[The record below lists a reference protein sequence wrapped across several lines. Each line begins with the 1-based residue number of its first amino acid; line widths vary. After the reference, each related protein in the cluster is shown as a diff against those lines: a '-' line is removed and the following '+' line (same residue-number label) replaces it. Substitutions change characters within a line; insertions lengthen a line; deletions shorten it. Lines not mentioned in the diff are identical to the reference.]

1 MNELTAPV
9 LKRKMDPLAMSN
21 DSAMLRQLTA
31 ELNDPR
37 LTGAV
42 VPPEERVTP
51 NTRAVTAAPP
61 SAVPAPISSEVPVG
75 MTAEAADRLRAQMVL
90 QQSQSIAAIPGAPD
104 APKIQ
109 LSTAPVP
116 ASPQPAGPRHQ
127 PAQRI
132 FFTGHPLVGK
142 KWLAE
147 KIGAHVVGFDDPI
160 RNLAFN
166 AFGEQP
172 EEKLA
177 PFIATIR
184 AFGENDPK
192 MSLSVVRAMFADKI
206 RESGAEGDAIMGVPV
221 SEFGTPGYWT
231 KCLLARVARY
241 LQQQPKSKIVVLDLS
256 TVDQYKALQS
266 AGFKP
271 YHVACHVNT
280 RAERGATQTM
290 VNPLATQI
298 EQSTTKELSQNP
310 GGKKLWC
317 IWNDPGK
324 QCPSGRLMT
333 IQEFLDAYK

>member
-1 MNELTAPV
+1 MNELTAPA

-61 SAVPAPISSEVPVG
+61 SAVPAPISSEVPIG

-116 ASPQPAGPRHQ
+116 ASPQPAPRHQ

-147 KIGAHVVGFDDPI
+147 KIGAHVIGFDDPI

-184 AFGENDPK
+184 AFGRTIPRC
-192 MSLSVVRAMFADKI
+192 LFPWCAPCLRT
-206 RESGAEGDAIMGVPV
+206 R
-221 SEFGTPGYWT
+221 FG
-231 KCLLARVARY
+231 KAARR
-241 LQQQPKSKIVVLDLS
+241 
-256 TVDQYKALQS
+256 
-266 AGFKP
+266 
-271 YHVACHVNT
+271 
-280 RAERGATQTM
+280 ATQLWASRFP
-290 VNPLATQI
+290 NSALPATGPNACLPEWPAI
-298 EQSTTKELSQNP
+298 CNNSPNRK
-310 GGKKLWC
+310 
-317 IWNDPGK
+317 
-324 QCPSGRLMT
+324 
-333 IQEFLDAYK
+333 